1 MYPDNNK
8 TLGIKYT
15 VFTKSC
21 FRARV
26 TIQPI
31 YLLIF
36 KFTQPHTTP
45 HTFTVVYFSHNE
57 RSWHL
62 RSVRYVNSLILT
74 FQGAVYREVCV
85 LD

>member
-45 HTFTVVYFSHNE
+45 HTFTVVHFSHNE
-57 RSWHL
+57 GSIDI
-62 RSVRYVNSLILT
+62 SVLYVIYSLNE
-74 FQGAVYREVCV
+74 Q
-85 LD
+85 